1 MAGGRRTSAHRQVF
15 VHYSLS
21 SGTRHPRDWQ
31 VFPFKT
37 FNREDVVKV
46 ISLNMGSFFGAFL
59 DILSKNKQQY
69 YNISKFQDTI
79 PSANTGKRIQE
90 QQKSV
95 WVIISAVI
103 TFESGPNSAD
113 FYWDHTR
120 KNGVNLPPTVSAANC
135 TTEMRERDRSLKSW
149 FHTSVSK
156 AAFQNE

>member
-1 MAGGRRTSAHRQVF
+1 MTGGRHISAHRQVF

-31 VFPFKT
+31 VFPFKA
-37 FNREDVVKV
+37 FNREDVIKV
-46 ISLNMGSFFGAFL
+46 ISLNIGSFFGAYL

-69 YNISKFQDTI
+69 YLILKFQRTI
-79 PSANTGKRIQE
+79 PSANTWKRTQE

-120 KNGVNLPPTVSAANC
+120 KNGVNLPPTVSAANW
-135 TTEMRERDRSLKSW
+135 TTEMREPDRSL
-149 FHTSVSK
+149 
-156 AAFQNE
+156 